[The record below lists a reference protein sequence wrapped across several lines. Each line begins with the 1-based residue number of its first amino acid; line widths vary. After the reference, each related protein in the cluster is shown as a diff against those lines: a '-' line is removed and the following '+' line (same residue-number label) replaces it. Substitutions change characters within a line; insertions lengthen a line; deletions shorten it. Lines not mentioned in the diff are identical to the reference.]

1 MSFTCKKLLI
11 SDKEKEL
18 VNLSFDFEKSLA
30 LIGQS
35 GSGKSLTLKAF
46 LQMLPPNLQVTFEYE
61 AKFELI
67 RGKSIAFVPQ
77 NPFTALSPLTKIEE
91 QFFLPKEQMQEY
103 LRLVG
108 LDNSFLNRFPSQLS
122 GGQLQRIVL
131 AMALSI
137 RPKILLLDEP
147 TTALD
152 AQSKKEIISL
162 IRQLHVKE
170 KFYLLFVTHDIDVV
184 NDLCEEICIL
194 KEGKIVE
201 YGKMKEVLATPKEKY
216 TKELINAGFKGRKFR
231 E

>member
-1 MSFTCKKLLI
+1 LSFTCKKLLI

>member
-1 MSFTCKKLLI
+1 LSFTCKNLLI
-11 SDKEKEL
+11 NEKEKSL
-18 VNLSFDFEKSLA
+18 VNLSFCFEKSLA

-46 LQMLPPNLQVTFEYE
+46 LQMLPSNLQVKFEYE
-61 AKFELI
+61 TEFKLI
-67 RGKSIAFVPQ
+67 KGQSVALVPQ

-91 QFFLPKEQMQEY
+91 QFFLPRKQIQKY
-103 LRLVG
+103 LHFVG
-108 LDNSFLNRFPSQLS
+108 LDDSFLNRFPSELS
-122 GGQLQRIVL
+122 GGQLQRVVL

-152 AQSKKEIISL
+152 SESKREIISL
-162 IRQLHVKE
+162 IRSLHVKE
-170 KFYLLFVTHDIDVV
+170 EFYLLFVTHDIDVV
-184 NDLCEEICIL
+184 SDLCEEICIL

-201 YGKMKEVLATPKEKY
+201 YGKMNEVLNAPQEEY